1 MQKLKLKTPNKT
13 KEQIE
18 KIAQLFPNVV
28 SEGKVD
34 FDLLLTNKS
43 NVSI

>member
-13 KEQIE
+13 KEHIE
-18 KIAQLFPNVV
+18 KTTQLFPNVV

-34 FDLLLTNKS
+34 FDLFS
-43 NVSI
+43 D